1 MIYWFWFLLVQ
12 SLCNACGIRQRKARR
27 AMAEA
32 ANGGGGSVVE
42 LEAAAAS
49 GKKEMHKEKKSRL
62 SCNGDNNGGIVGDVK
77 INKCNNNDDEH
88 NSNNLKS
95 ESELGMMNNEVSFDG
110 THNFTLRL
118 SKSNGPSALGRVFPR
133 DEEEAA
139 ILLMELSCG
148 LLHTC

>member
-1 MIYWFWFLLVQ
+1 MVLVSFGAVAMQ
-12 SLCNACGIRQRKARR
+12 CLWDKAKESKTSDGGSCKWRR
-27 AMAEA
+27 
-32 ANGGGGSVVE
+32 GSVVE